1 MAINSDAHD
10 ASEAAGGG
18 SSVVAPQKRRFF
30 QFNLRQILLLI
41 ALGGVL
47 LGMVAPRI
55 HQAFHWRRLREE
67 LEQRTI
73 AEANLRAAVLNEPGA
88 VAGRR
93 LQAAVQSANLALARQ
108 ALEAGADPN
117 LMVDS
122 SARTRL
128 LVTCIGSGQIELT
141 ELLLDH
147 GANIEQSDVFPS
159 SFLGP
164 IHMGPPLFA
173 AIGCDQPPEVRCQMA
188 RLLIARG
195 ADPRWQDGHLNAMDV
210 AFHLSDGQTGD
221 LLCEYGL
228 PYGPREMAAFNR
240 LDELKQAVDQ
250 NPEILKQRFRPTWAS
265 RPGHGPT
272 LLGVALERGYREMA
286 LFLIGRGAPIDVI
299 EYQGSTLLHQAAKGG
314 DPELIRLLVARGLE
328 VDAKDDY
335 GDTPLCDISSREKP
349 EAVAALIE
357 AGADV
362 NRHGMNQRTPLH
374 GAVFSGRLDIV
385 EMLLAAGADPTLSDY
400 QGETP
405 LDVAH
410 KLHPEI
416 ADLLEQEAAGH

>member
-1 MAINSDAHD
+1 MAINSGAHD

-18 SSVVAPQKRRFF
+18 SSVVTPQKRRFF

-67 LEQRTI
+67 LERRTI
-73 AEANLRAAVLNEPGA
+73 AEANLQTAVSTNDIE
-88 VAGRR
+88 
-93 LQAAVQSANLALARQ
+93 LARQ
-108 ALEAGADPN
+108 ALEAGAN
-117 LMVDS
+117 ANVLT
-122 SARTRL
+122 AFQGQTRL
-128 LVTCIGSGQIELT
+128 LSTCIAKGQIEIM

-147 GANIEQSDVFPS
+147 GADVLQIDSFPGKS
-159 SFLGP
+159 PVVHSPAL
-164 IHMGPPLFA
+164 LT
-173 AIGCDQPPEVRCQMA
+173 AISCDQPPKVRCAMA
-188 RLLIARG
+188 RLLIPRG
-195 ADPRWQDGHLNAMDV
+195 ADPRAHIDPLNAIDV
-210 AFHLSDGQTGD
+210 AVRLSDGQTGD
-221 LLCEYGL
+221 LLREYGL

-240 LDELKQAVDQ
+240 LDELKQAVEQ
-250 NPEILKQRFRPTWAS
+250 NPEILKQRFRPTWAT

-286 LFLIGRGAPIDVI
+286 LFLIDRGAPIDVI
-299 EYQGSTLLHQAAKGG
+299 EYEGSTLLHQAAKGG